1 MPVIDHQRTVP
12 FAYLE
17 SSHFLRLLS
26 CYIQHYVFGY
36 GSLICPHSRALTA
49 PSMATKT
56 ATPAMVQDMERIWS
70 KRVRTAGMTA
80 MGVRFQTGAT
90 CVGVLLPVTLL
101 ELEQFDEREMGYHRV
116 PLELNEVVVV
126 PFLDPILHYGHPD
139 HAIFLNAKQQQA
151 QEQPTTRVKSAK
163 PILQIWV
170 YVPQRHIPPSVE
182 YPIAQTYIDTI
193 LRGCL
198 TISEEFAKELIA
210 TTKGWHPIELGEYC
224 LKEQA
229 YCSTVVASVWVN
241 DRTDPLYC
249 RGDVNHSREYSQYL
263 DRLLES
269 VRPSQL
275 SKRFCRGGPNQ
286 EITTTSQ
293 SSPEVVV
300 ERIR

>member
-1 MPVIDHQRTVP
+1 M
-12 FAYLE
+12 
-17 SSHFLRLLS
+17 
-26 CYIQHYVFGY
+26 QHYVFGY

-80 MGVRFQTGAT
+80 MGVRFQTGST
-90 CVGVLLPVTLL
+90 CVGVLLPVTLS
-101 ELEQFDEREMGYHRV
+101 ELEQFDEREMGYDRV
-116 PLELNEVVVV
+116 LLELNEVDVV
-126 PFLDPILHYGHPD
+126 PFLDPTLHYDHPD
-139 HAIFLNAKQQQA
+139 HAIFLNAKQEQA
-151 QEQPTTRVKSAK
+151 QQTIRAK
-163 PILQIWV
+163 LVTPMLQIWV
-170 YVPQRHIPPSVE
+170 YVPQRPIPPSVE
-182 YPIAQTYIDTI
+182 YPIAQTYVDTI

-198 TISEEFAKELIA
+198 TVSEEFAKELIA
-210 TTKGWHPIELGEYC
+210 TTKGWHPVELAEYC
-224 LKEQA
+224 ATEQD
-229 YCSTVVASVWVN
+229 YCPTLVASVWVN

-249 RGDVNHSREYSQYL
+249 RGDVHHSREYSHHL

-275 SKRFCRGGPNQ
+275 SKRFCRGGPHQ
-286 EITTTSQ
+286 ETTTTTSQ